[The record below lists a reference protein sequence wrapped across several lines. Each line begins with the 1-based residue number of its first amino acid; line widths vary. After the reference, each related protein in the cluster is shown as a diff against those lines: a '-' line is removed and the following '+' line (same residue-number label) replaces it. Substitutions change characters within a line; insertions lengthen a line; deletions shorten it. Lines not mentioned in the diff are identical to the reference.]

1 MKKGLLT
8 FFARRYIAGRTIEEA
23 IDVARKLKTH
33 GILSTIDNLG
43 ENVTDAREAR
53 GAVDEYLKLLDAI
66 EAAGVDSTI
75 SLKLTHMGLDIS
87 DELASRNVET
97 LIKRAAELENFVRFD
112 MEGSGYTERTINI
125 FLALRKRYENT
136 GIAIQACLRRSA
148 GDIKRLIE
156 EGASVRLCKGAYK
169 EPPEIAFPDKK
180 DVDKNFSMLMK
191 ELLCK
196 GTRPAIATH
205 DEKLIDEAK
214 GFAREKG
221 ISKDRFE
228 FQMLLGIKRTL
239 QKRLAA
245 EGFKVRVY
253 VPYGPNWLP
262 YILRRMR
269 ERKENVFFVLKNIFD

>member
-148 GDIKRLIE
+148 GDRKRLIE

-239 QKRLAA
+239 QKRLAQ